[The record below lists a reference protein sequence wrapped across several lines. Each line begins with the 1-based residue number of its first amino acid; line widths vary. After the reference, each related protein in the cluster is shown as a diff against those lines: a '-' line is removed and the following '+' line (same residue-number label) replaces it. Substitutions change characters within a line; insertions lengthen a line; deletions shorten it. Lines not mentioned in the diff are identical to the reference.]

1 MSSAPPPLTPT
12 APPKG
17 SAQAVIAAEPAR
29 LKAAWAASPTGRG
42 FEWMLNSLAA
52 LEPHVERRLSG
63 RLWVPLAA
71 LLALLVAVV
80 FSHPG
85 FGTNSA
91 KFVERIRPGWS
102 RVVQLKLDDPLH
114 DMRSSF
120 KEGSNQAKRTF
131 RLTAPAVG
139 YATRTG
145 LTGTIVFEFACAYAV
160 LHSAVLLGW
169 RLLGTRSAGFFAA
182 LLLAS
187 TYFGT
192 AVLKTGSFF
201 WYDSVSYGLLLLAMN
216 ASGPTVRA
224 LALFAACFSDERAL
238 FVAPL
243 TLIQWGATAEQRR
256 AFRDEILATLAG
268 AGAYVAVRLWLSV
281 TFGLRTAT
289 QGIGLGPSDPVLHQA
304 VACLWAPFEGGW
316 LLLGVGAVALLAK
329 PWPGRGFAQAGF
341 AFFGA
346 YVLSCFLVG
355 DVTRSMAFACVALF
369 PLLRALQTRIEAA
382 RVRATLMLASLVS
395 LLTPNLF
402 AGNDVTVEIGLFA
415 WLLGAR

>member
-1 MSSAPPPLTPT
+1 MSS
-12 APPKG
+12 
-17 SAQAVIAAEPAR
+17 EPAR
-29 LKAAWAASPTGRG
+29 LKTAWSASPTGRG
-42 FEWMLNSLAA
+42 FEWLLSSLAA
-52 LEPHVERRLSG
+52 LEPRVERGLRG
-63 RLWVPLAA
+63 PLWVPLAA
-71 LLALLVAVV
+71 MLALLLAVV

-91 KFVERIRPGWS
+91 KFLERIRPGWS
-102 RVVQLKLDDPLH
+102 QVVQLKLDDPLH
-114 DMRSSF
+114 DMSRSF
-120 KEGSNQAKRTF
+120 EEGSNQAKRTF

-145 LTGTIVFEFACAYAV
+145 LSGTIAFEYACAYAV

-192 AVLKTGSFF
+192 AVLKTGAFF

-216 ASGPTVRA
+216 ASGPTTRA

-243 TLIQWGATAEQRR
+243 TLVHWGASVDQRR
-256 AFRDEILATLAG
+256 AFRGELLATLAG
-268 AGAYVAVRLWLSV
+268 TGAYLAVRIWLSL

-329 PWPGRGFAQAGF
+329 PWPGRGFARAGF

-355 DVTRSMAFACVALF
+355 DVTRSMAFACVAFF
-369 PLLRALQTRIEAA
+369 PLLKALTLRIDVP
-382 RVRATLMLASLVS
+382 RVRAVLMLASLVS
-395 LLTPNLF
+395 LLVPNLF
-402 AGNDVTVEIGLFA
+402 AGNDVTVEISLFA

>member
-1 MSSAPPPLTPT
+1 MSS
-12 APPKG
+12 
-17 SAQAVIAAEPAR
+17 EPAR
-29 LKAAWAASPTGRG
+29 LKTAWVASPTGRG
-42 FEWMLNSLAA
+42 FEWLLSSLAA
-52 LEPHVERRLSG
+52 LEPRVERGLRG
-63 RLWVPLAA
+63 PLWVPLAA
-71 LLALLVAVV
+71 MLALLLAVV

-91 KFVERIRPGWS
+91 KFLERIRPGWS
-102 RVVQLKLDDPLH
+102 QVVQLKLDDPLH
-114 DMRSSF
+114 DMSSSF
-120 KEGSNQAKRTF
+120 EEGSNQAKRTF

-139 YATRTG
+139 YATRAG
-145 LTGTIVFEFACAYAV
+145 LSGTIVFEYACAYAV

-192 AVLKTGSFF
+192 AVLKTGAFF

-216 ASGPTVRA
+216 ASGSATRA

-243 TLIQWGATAEQRR
+243 TLVQWGATAEQRR
-256 AFRDEILATLAG
+256 AFRREVLATLAG
-268 AGAYVAVRLWLSV
+268 TGAYLAVRIWLSV

-316 LLLGVGAVALLAK
+316 LLLAVGAVALLAK
-329 PWPGRGFAQAGF
+329 PWPGRGIARAGF

-355 DVTRSMAFACVALF
+355 DVTRSMAFACVAFF
-369 PLLRALQTRIEAA
+369 PLLKALTLRLDIP

-395 LLTPNLF
+395 LLVPNLF
-402 AGNDVTVEIGLFA
+402 AGNDVTVEISLFA